1 MIYLQLFLSF
11 VRVGL
16 CTFGGGLAAIPLI
29 QQQVVDNYGWM
40 SIDEYSDIITVA
52 QITPGPIAINASTFI
67 GNQVAGIPGAMVAVL
82 GIIFPACI
90 IVTLLAYIYNRLH
103 NMSAMQSVL
112 KFLRPAVI
120 AILFATAVEIL
131 MPVVFMNGDVELT
144 AYNVKNRMI
153 VLFVVGIIL
162 LHKKKISP
170 IMYILMCGVIE
181 VAYQVLI

>member
-1 MIYLQLFLSF
+1 MQSVIYISQK
-11 VRVGL
+11 
-16 CTFGGGLAAIPLI
+16 
-29 QQQVVDNYGWM
+29 
-40 SIDEYSDIITVA
+40 
-52 QITPGPIAINASTFI
+52 
-67 GNQVAGIPGAMVAVL
+67 
-82 GIIFPACI
+82 
-90 IVTLLAYIYNRLH
+90 
-103 NMSAMQSVL
+103 SVL